1 MVLSGRT
8 RVRLLALITGTCML
22 LATYI
27 LVVFRRRLGGMLD
40 DWAREPVDQLSPVLP
55 GTSE

>member
-1 MVLSGRT
+1 
-8 RVRLLALITGTCML
+8 ML